1 MINNLRK
8 RKNEVNKTNKDRL
21 NNLFKKINYKTN
33 GITLI
38 ALVITII
45 ILLLLAGVTIS
56 AIVNGGLITRANE
69 AQFKTRMAEFRDT
82 TNQYVA
88 WVVSDTLDTD
98 TSKIN
103 SGEVLKD
110 AIDREIVTVDL
121 GQVFRHIFLRIFI
134 IFSSFA

>member
-45 ILLLLAGVTIS
+45 VLLILARSKYCDFNRRKWNI
-56 AIVNGGLITRANE
+56 N
-69 AQFKTRMAEFRDT
+69 
-82 TNQYVA
+82 
-88 WVVSDTLDTD
+88 
-98 TSKIN
+98 TSK
-103 SGEVLKD
+103 
-110 AIDREIVTVDL
+110 
-121 GQVFRHIFLRIFI
+121 
-134 IFSSFA
+134 